1 MFIHIVSIPQAARF
15 ASINADLALRLSLAS
30 YTENNRKGAKRT
42 KFFASLLCVLRA
54 FAVDFISC
62 GALTGMSS
70 FGEDASPDLWYA
82 P

>member
-1 MFIHIVSIPQAARF
+1 MFINIVSIPQAARF
-15 ASINADLALRLSLAS
+15 ASINSDLTLRLSPAS
-30 YTENNRKGAKRT
+30 YTENNRKGAKSA
-42 KFFASLLCVLRA
+42 KLFASFLCVLRA

-70 FGEDASPDLWYA
+70 FGEVASPDLWYA